1 MFNINERRE
10 EDVNMRVRDFEM
22 ELEVIKMVH
31 FDKDADESYGFG
43 IYSCKPTGYTRGLT
57 YSKYGYGN
65 ISLQGTTRKL
75 MEGEKYE
82 IKFEGVHNHAKHGSF
97 YKLVSVTPAKLDS
110 IEDQD
115 RFLLSIITPPQ
126 FKSLKEAYP
135 NVLLVDL
142 ILEKK
147 VDTKK
152 TKGIKAKSLATITA
166 KVEKNM
172 HISILLSKLNELE
185 LSTKMLDKLMNH
197 FGEVDV
203 ILDVIEKNIYQ
214 LCAIR
219 GLGFKTIDGA
229 ALRRGD
235 LPTNKNRIAAC
246 FNHLLGVDNQNG
258 HTWSVRDRLIDD
270 ATELLYIDQEL
281 IIGRLNELRSS
292 SELYCEDGKVS
303 ITRIRNQEKEIYRHL
318 KRIRDSYVAVNG
330 VEEKVAERLSKVE
343 EQQGFEFTEEQK
355 FTISDSAKHG
365 VAVINGG
372 GGVGKTAIA
381 KGLVDVLGEEDYHSA
396 ALSGKASMVLLSR
409 NIKSSTIHRMLGY
422 DGRSFAHN
430 EESPLKF
437 STLIL
442 DEMSMIDTNLFL
454 SVLRALPD
462 GVKLLILGDSSQL
475 SSIGVGNILQDL
487 IDTRAFP
494 TYELKQVHR
503 QAAKSGILELS
514 QKIRF
519 GEQPMPYGS
528 SGKEVYGELQ
538 DQTLISY
545 TDKNS
550 IPSDIIKIAK
560 SYQINIKKPEDL
572 YDFQVVVANRE
583 RGALSVRNINTELQ
597 KVFNDVSKSSLNRNG
612 YDFLE
617 NDKVISQGNQYGMS
631 AYRSLSHYNN
641 HQGLIREIGEDDAPE
656 IDEIDVYNGTIGH
669 IHTLLIDEKVVLV
682 KFEGIDSLV
691 ALEQGDGMD
700 KIDLAYAITVHK
712 SQGAQFP
719 LLLFAVDFGAYNL
732 LSRQLIYTALS
743 RAQKKGV
750 ALVEGKA
757 LYQAIEN
764 DISQTRRTFLADFM
778 REELY

>member
-1 MFNINERRE
+1 MSTQS
-10 EDVNMRVRDFEM
+10 FEM
-22 ELEVIKMVH
+22 ELEVGKVVH

-43 IYSCKPTGYTRGLT
+43 IYSCKPTGYTRELT

-75 MEGEKYE
+75 VAGERYE
-82 IKFEGVHNHAKHGSF
+82 IKFEGVYSHAKHGSF
-97 YKLVSVTPAKLDS
+97 YKLVSITPDKLDS

-135 NVLLVDL
+135 NTLLVDL

-152 TKGIKAKSLATITA
+152 TRGIKEKSLSTITA

-185 LSTKMLDKLMNH
+185 LSTKILDKLMGH

-203 ILDVIEKNIYQ
+203 ILDVIEKNIYR
-214 LCAIR
+214 LCEVR
-219 GLGFKTIDGA
+219 GLGFKTIDGV

-235 LPTNKNRIAAC
+235 EPTNKNRITAC
-246 FNHLLGVDNQNG
+246 FNHLLEADHQNG
-258 HTWSVRDRLIDD
+258 HTWSVRDRVVDD
-270 ATELLYIDQEL
+270 ATELLYIDQTL
-281 IIGRLNELRSS
+281 IFDRLNELSRNDD
-292 SELYCEDGKVS
+292 LYCGDGRVAS
-303 ITRIRNQEKEIYRHL
+303 TRIRNQEKEIYRHL
-318 KRIRDSYVAVNG
+318 KRIRDTYITVSG
-330 VEEKVAERLSKVE
+330 VDEKIVERLSKVE
-343 EQQGFEFTEEQK
+343 KQQGFEFTEEQK

-381 KGLVDVLGEEDYHSA
+381 KGLVDVLDEENYHSA

-409 NIKSSTIHRMLGY
+409 GIKSSTIHRMLGY
-422 DGRSFAHN
+422 DGRSFTYN
-430 EESPLKF
+430 EKSHLDY

-442 DEMSMIDTNLFL
+442 DEMSMIDTSLFL

-487 IDTRAFP
+487 IDTKTFP

-503 QAAKSGILELS
+503 QAAKSGVLELS

-560 SYQINIKKPEDL
+560 SYQSNIKKPEDL
-572 YDFQVVVANRE
+572 YEFQVVVANRE
-583 RGALSVRNINTELQ
+583 RGALSVRNINIELQ
-597 KVFNDVSKSSLNRNG
+597 KVFNDVSKPSLNRNG

-617 NDKVISQGNQYGMS
+617 GDKVISQGNQYGMS
-631 AYRSLSHYNN
+631 AYRSLSHYQS
-641 HQGLIREIGEDDAPE
+641 HQGLIQELGEDNAPE
-656 IDEIDVYNGTIGH
+656 VEDLDVYNGTIGH
-669 IHTLLIDEKVVLV
+669 IHTLLIDEKIVLV

-719 LLLFAVDFGAYNL
+719 LLLFAVDFGAYSL

-757 LYQAIEN
+757 LHQAIEN
-764 DISQTRRTFLADFM
+764 DISKTRRTFLADFM
-778 REELY
+778 RGDSDSNVGI